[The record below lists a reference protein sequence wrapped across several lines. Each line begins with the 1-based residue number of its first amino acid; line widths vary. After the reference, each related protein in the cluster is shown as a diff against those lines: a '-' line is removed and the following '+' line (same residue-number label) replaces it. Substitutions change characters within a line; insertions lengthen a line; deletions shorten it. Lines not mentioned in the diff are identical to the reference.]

1 MENALWDSIV
11 SGPSVS
17 NHNVQKRDQHR
28 KKNCAVENCNAV
40 VFRMTH
46 FCHRHQNETLTSP
59 KTNDSEGNNSESQN
73 WWESEEPPS
82 LPDTISKDTPQNS
95 RAIPITLLAGILFF
109 GPGGFCSSH
118 WLSPIHRFHKARTRI
133 LRPLNGNF
141 WINCWSVL
149 LDVFRSRG
157 GSSERGFEREIRRNQ
172 IRCNQQ

>member
-1 MENALWDSIV
+1 MNLYPTFVITSHMSGDITDEGCGIVILVIAGYIFWELMENALWDSIV

-73 WWESEEPPS
+73 WWESEEPAS
-82 LPDTISKDTPQNS
+82 LPDTSSKDTPQKS
-95 RAIPITLLAGILFF
+95 RTIPITLLAGILFL
-109 GPGGFCSSH
+109 GPVGFV
-118 WLSPIHRFHKARTRI
+118 PVI
-133 LRPLNGNF
+133 GY
-141 WINCWSVL
+141 L
-149 LDVFRSRG
+149 LYTAFTKRE
-157 GSSERGFEREIRRNQ
+157 SEF
-172 IRCNQQ
+172 